1 MHIRARSGVLVL
13 FIIWMSWTQ
22 HLQAMIAPFPPT
34 RSAFSTMDLITRGCK
49 HVMDHHKSGQT
60 EAFYHRMLE
69 IFLYHHGI
77 PCLKEVE
84 CFAMAG
90 AVPVLVGRIDLEID
104 HTTILE
110 LKVAPKVLPK
120 HILQLMKYVRSRQ
133 ASGMN
138 VQNAAVVCFN
148 DKDSFEIHRIA
159 LPERTM
165 SRFFRLA
172 PAEDASPVTSESDE
186 HDNNKA

>member
-1 MHIRARSGVLVL
+1 
-13 FIIWMSWTQ
+13 
-22 HLQAMIAPFPPT
+22 
-34 RSAFSTMDLITRGCK
+34 
-49 HVMDHHKSGQT
+49 
-60 EAFYHRMLE
+60 
-69 IFLYHHGI
+69 
-77 PCLKEVE
+77 
-84 CFAMAG
+84 MAG

-186 HDNNKA
+186 LNNNKA